1 MQPFAKPLPGQIKPP
16 SILNKNVFTITLT
29 GKTHIGLKFN
39 PRIRLIKEHLPNLT
53 KNQLTLKPLRSQ
65 LPRTSYLV
73 HQGTTLTGETLL
85 LEVRFCVVLVLR

>member
-1 MQPFAKPLPGQIKPP
+1 MR
-16 SILNKNVFTITLT
+16 SS

-39 PRIRLIKEHLPNLT
+39 PRIRLIKEHLPHLT

-73 HQGTTLTGETLL
+73 HQGTTLSGETLL
-85 LEVRFCVVLVLR
+85 LEVPVLGFLFLARCFLVLFFDLLCL